1 MLSLSPR
8 QPPFLP
14 AADREC
20 PAGHAW
26 LALVRGPP
34 EERPALGEIPE
45 PLLAAV
51 TIIDSFVF
59 SEIFPRPD
67 G

>member
-1 MLSLSPR
+1 MLSLSLR
-8 QPPFLP
+8 SSFSP
-14 AADREC
+14 AWRN
-20 PAGHAW
+20 PAGNSW

-34 EERPALGEIPE
+34 EERPALGAIAE
-45 PLLAAV
+45 PLLTAV

-59 SEIFPRPD
+59 SALFPRPQ